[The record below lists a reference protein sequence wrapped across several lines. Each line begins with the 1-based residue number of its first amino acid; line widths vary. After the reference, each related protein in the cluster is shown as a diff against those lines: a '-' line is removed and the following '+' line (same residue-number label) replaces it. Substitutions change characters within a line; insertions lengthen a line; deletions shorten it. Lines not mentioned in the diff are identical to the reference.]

1 MTVIDP
7 ATGAARPAEIFI
19 AVMGASNMTY
29 AEASWSQALPDWIG
43 AHTRAFAT
51 FGAVPALVVSDNLKS
66 GVIRACFY
74 EPEVNRSYAEMA
86 AHYGTAILPARPYKP
101 RDKAKVEVAVLLVQ
115 RWIVAR
121 LRNRQFFSLEELNA
135 AIAEEVARLNARVS
149 RHLGASR
156 QHLFETIERPAMQP
170 LPPEPFVHADWR
182 KATVG
187 LDYHVRLEGHHYSV
201 PHELIRQKLWARLT
215 ASTVEIFRG
224 GKRVAC
230 HRRAAPGDMGATTLN
245 DHRPASHRRHAE
257 VTPEMLRERAARI
270 GPATAILVDVVLRDR
285 PHPEQGFR
293 SCLGILRLA
302 RSHGAERLEA
312 ACDRALAIGAHPD
325 LGEVD
330 PAQPSRRP
338 QARSTARGAADPPRQ
353 HPWPAILPLTRRRCP
368 CSPTPPTSAL
378 NALKLDGMAEAF
390 AELITQ
396 DRGRSLDP
404 VAWIG
409 LMLDREQARRGTR
422 RFQSR
427 RRAANLRHGNA
438 CMEDVDYRTPRGL
451 DRALFQSLDGTDWIE
466 QHRSVLITGPCGV
479 GKSLARLRARPCREP
494 RRPHRPLSPAA
505 AALRRPRAR
514 ARRRALR
521 PAVPQDRP
529 RRPADPGRLGP
540 RAPDRSPASRPDGD
554 RRGALRPPLHHR
566 HQPAPGGDLARGRRR
581 AHLRRRHPRP
591 ARPQRLPHRPE
602 RRKHAKD
609 HRPTRQT

>member
-1 MTVIDP
+1 MRRLPMRKIKDVLRLHAAGRSSRQIGPSVGVGRSTVAEYLRRAEVAGLSWPLPEGLDEAALERLLFPPPPAAKGRRFAEPDWAAVHRELKRPGVTLALLWDEYRGRRPDGYGYSAFCQHYRHWTGRLSPVMRQRHVAGERMFVDYSGTKMTVTDP

-66 GVIRACFY
+66 AVIRACFF

-245 DHRPASHRRHAE
+245 DHMPASHRRHAE
-257 VTPEMLRERAARI
+257 VTPQMLRERAARI

-312 ACDRALAIGAHPD
+312 ACDRALAINARTLTSVKSILHNRLDG
-325 LGEVD
+325 
-330 PAQPSRRP
+330 RRP
-338 QARSTARGAADPPRQ
+338 VQPPEAPPIPHANIRG
-353 HPWPAILPLTRRRCP
+353 
-368 CSPTPPTSAL
+368 
-378 NALKLDGMAEAF
+378 
-390 AELITQ
+390 
-396 DRGRSLDP
+396 
-404 VAWIG
+404 
-409 LMLDREQARRGTR
+409 
-422 RFQSR
+422 
-427 RRAANLRHGNA
+427 
-438 CMEDVDYRTPRGL
+438 
-451 DRALFQSLDGTDWIE
+451 
-466 QHRSVLITGPCGV
+466 
-479 GKSLARLRARPCREP
+479 
-494 RRPHRPLSPAA
+494 
-505 AALRRPRAR
+505 
-514 ARRRALR
+514 
-521 PAVPQDRP
+521 PQFF
-529 RRPADPGRLGP
+529 
-540 RAPDRSPASRPDGD
+540 
-554 RRGALRPPLHHR
+554 H
-566 HQPAPGGDLARGRRR
+566 
-581 AHLRRRHPRP
+581 
-591 ARPQRLPHRPE
+591 
-602 RRKHAKD
+602 
-609 HRPTRQT
+609 